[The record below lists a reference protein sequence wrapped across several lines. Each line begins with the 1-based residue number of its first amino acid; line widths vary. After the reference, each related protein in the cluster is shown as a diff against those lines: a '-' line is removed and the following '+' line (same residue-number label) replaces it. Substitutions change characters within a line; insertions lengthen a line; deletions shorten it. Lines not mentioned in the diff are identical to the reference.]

1 MDQSRVMQ
9 NADFFRRLGH
19 GGRHNQAELIRRASS
34 RQINALCDVVR
45 HILNHDIPALS
56 YDLSHFQHQRLVLRS
71 LISARI
77 SINRKKTILLSH
89 LELVPRLLRDYY
101 LARIL
106 IFTLRAREI

>member
-45 HILNHDIPALS
+45 HILNHDVPALS
-56 YDLSHFQHQRLVLRS
+56 YDLPHFQHQRLVLRG

-77 SINRKKTILLSH
+77 SINRNKTILLSH
-89 LELVPRLLRDYY
+89 LELVPRLLRDYF

>member
-9 NADFFRRLGH
+9 NADFLRQLGH
-19 GGRHNQAELIRRASS
+19 GGRRNQAELIRRASS
-34 RQINALCDVVR
+34 RQINAVCDVVR

-77 SINRKKTILLSH
+77 SINRKKNYFIVSSRASSQTLK
-89 LELVPRLLRDYY
+89 RLL
-101 LARIL
+101 
-106 IFTLRAREI
+106 FSKNTHFHFEI